1 MNKNLYV
8 SLALFSILNISCVEN
23 VIFIQVYPDGQ
34 TYFKFFSVGDSTD
47 INDKD
52 FLHPLKNNWNGKSSF
67 NLSKTD
73 SIWEITTEAIYKDSV
88 FNFEATNSLSF
99 KMERSEEQKALS
111 SFYNIKMDFIGR
123 GIETHYPLLYK
134 ALINGRLDSL
144 EWLPEAMT
152 VIINLS
158 LIDLEKDT
166 TKNNFNINRGRLVN
180 HFKNSFARVTTFEDL
195 KFIQENRLDFIKNTI
210 RPFKIGNEF
219 AKNLAEKMK
228 IHEEYLETSLALKDD
243 SFIVKILMP
252 GEILSTNSLSM
263 NQDTLVWRF
272 GLDSLLNE
280 KYLLE
285 ATSVVYS
292 KEKIQKT
299 SILIVSFLLIL
310 GIVLVNKQKK

>member
-8 SLALFSILNISCVEN
+8 FLALFSILNISCVEN

-34 TYFKFFSVGDSTD
+34 TYFKFLSVGDSTD

-52 FLHPLKNNWNGKSSF
+52 FLHPLKNNWSGKSSF
-67 NLSKTD
+67 KLSKTD
-73 SIWEITTEAIYKDSV
+73 SIWEMTTEAIYQDSV
-88 FNFEATNSLSF
+88 FIFEPSNSLSF
-99 KMERSEEQKALS
+99 KMERSEEQRALS
-111 SFYNIKMDFIGR
+111 SFYNIKMNFIGR

-134 ALINGRLDSL
+134 ALINGSLDSL

-180 HFKNSFARVTTFEDL
+180 HFKNSFAKVTTFEDL

-228 IHEEYLETSLALKDD
+228 IHEEYLETSLDLKDD
-243 SFIVKILMP
+243 SFMVKILMP

-280 KYLLE
+280 KFLLE

>member
-1 MNKNLYV
+1 V
-8 SLALFSILNISCVEN
+8 
-23 VIFIQVYPDGQ
+23 
-34 TYFKFFSVGDSTD
+34 
-47 INDKD
+47 
-52 FLHPLKNNWNGKSSF
+52 
-67 NLSKTD
+67 
-73 SIWEITTEAIYKDSV
+73 
-88 FNFEATNSLSF
+88 
-99 KMERSEEQKALS
+99 ERSEEQRALS
-111 SFYNIKMDFIGR
+111 SFYNIKMNFIGR

-134 ALINGRLDSL
+134 ALINGSLDSL

-228 IHEEYLETSLALKDD
+228 IHEEYLETSLDLKDD
-243 SFIVKILMP
+243 SFMVKILMP

>member
-8 SLALFSILNISCVEN
+8 FLALFSILNISCVEN

-52 FLHPLKNNWNGKSSF
+52 FLHPLKNDWNGKSSF
-67 NLSKTD
+67 KLSKTD
-73 SIWEITTEAIYKDSV
+73 SIWEMTTEAIYQDSV
-88 FNFEATNSLSF
+88 FIFKPNNSLSF
-99 KMERSEEQKALS
+99 KMERSEEQKVLS

-123 GIETHYPLLYK
+123 SIETHYPLLYK
-134 ALINGRLDSL
+134 ALINGSLDSL

-180 HFKNSFARVTTFEDL
+180 HFKNSFAKVTTFEDL

-228 IHEEYLETSLALKDD
+228 IHEEYLETSLDLKDD
-243 SFIVKILMP
+243 SFMVKILMP

>member
-8 SLALFSILNISCVEN
+8 FLALFSILNISCVEN

-67 NLSKTD
+67 KLSKTD
-73 SIWEITTEAIYKDSV
+73 SIWEMTTEAIYQDSV
-88 FNFEATNSLSF
+88 FIFEPSNSLSF
-99 KMERSEEQKALS
+99 KMERSEEQRALS
-111 SFYNIKMDFIGR
+111 SFYNIKMNFIGR

-134 ALINGRLDSL
+134 ALINGSLDSL

-228 IHEEYLETSLALKDD
+228 IHEEYLETSLDLKDD
-243 SFIVKILMP
+243 SFMVKILMP

-280 KYLLE
+280 KFLLE

>member
-8 SLALFSILNISCVEN
+8 FLALFSILNISCVEN

-67 NLSKTD
+67 KLSKTD
-73 SIWEITTEAIYKDSV
+73 SIWEMTTEAIYQDSV
-88 FNFEATNSLSF
+88 FIFEPSNSLSF
-99 KMERSEEQKALS
+99 KMERSEEQRALS
-111 SFYNIKMDFIGR
+111 SFYNIKMNFIGR

-134 ALINGRLDSL
+134 ALINGSLDSL

-228 IHEEYLETSLALKDD
+228 IHEEYLETSLDLKDD
-243 SFIVKILMP
+243 SFMVKILMP

>member
-67 NLSKTD
+67 KLSKTD
-73 SIWEITTEAIYKDSV
+73 SIWEMTTEAIYQDSV
-88 FNFEATNSLSF
+88 FIFEPSNSLSF
-99 KMERSEEQKALS
+99 KMERSEEQRALS
-111 SFYNIKMDFIGR
+111 SFYNIKMNFIGR

-134 ALINGRLDSL
+134 ALINGSLDSL

-210 RPFKIGNEF
+210 KPFKISDDF

-228 IHEEYLETSLALKDD
+228 IHEEYLETSLDLKDD
-243 SFIVKILMP
+243 SFVVKILMP

-280 KYLLE
+280 KFLLE

>member
-8 SLALFSILNISCVEN
+8 FLALFSILNISCVEN

-67 NLSKTD
+67 KLSKTD
-73 SIWEITTEAIYKDSV
+73 SIWEMTTEAIYQDSV
-88 FNFEATNSLSF
+88 FIFEPSNSLSF
-99 KMERSEEQKALS
+99 KMERSEEQRALS
-111 SFYNIKMDFIGR
+111 SFYNIKMNFIGR

-134 ALINGRLDSL
+134 ALINGSLDSL

-228 IHEEYLETSLALKDD
+228 IHEEYLETSLDLKDD
-243 SFIVKILMP
+243 SFMVKILMP

-280 KYLLE
+280 KFLLE
-285 ATSVVYS
+285 ATSVIYS

>member
-8 SLALFSILNISCVEN
+8 FLALFSILNISCVEN

-52 FLHPLKNNWNGKSSF
+52 FLHPLKNNWSGKSSF
-67 NLSKTD
+67 KLSKTD
-73 SIWEITTEAIYKDSV
+73 SIWEMTTEAIYQDSV
-88 FNFEATNSLSF
+88 FIFEPSNSLSF

-134 ALINGRLDSL
+134 ALINGSLDSL

-228 IHEEYLETSLALKDD
+228 IHEEYLETSLDLKDD
-243 SFIVKILMP
+243 SFMVKILMP

>member
-180 HFKNSFARVTTFEDL
+180 HFKNSFARVTTFEDS

-228 IHEEYLETSLALKDD
+228 IHEEYLETSLDLKDD
-243 SFIVKILMP
+243 SFLVKILMP

>member
-8 SLALFSILNISCVEN
+8 FLALFSILNISCVEN

-52 FLHPLKNNWNGKSSF
+52 FLHPLKNNWSGKSSF
-67 NLSKTD
+67 KLSKTD
-73 SIWEITTEAIYKDSV
+73 SIWEMTTEAIYQDSV
-88 FNFEATNSLSF
+88 FIFEPSNSLSF
-99 KMERSEEQKALS
+99 KMERSEEQRALS
-111 SFYNIKMDFIGR
+111 SFYNIKMNFIGR

-134 ALINGRLDSL
+134 ALINGSLDSL

-180 HFKNSFARVTTFEDL
+180 HFKNSFSRVTTFEDL

-228 IHEEYLETSLALKDD
+228 IHEEYLETSLDLKDD
-243 SFIVKILMP
+243 SFMVKILMP

-280 KYLLE
+280 KFLLE
-285 ATSVVYS
+285 ATSVIYS

>member
-8 SLALFSILNISCVEN
+8 FLALFSILNISCVEN

-67 NLSKTD
+67 KLSKTD
-73 SIWEITTEAIYKDSV
+73 SIWEMTTEAIYQDSV
-88 FNFEATNSLSF
+88 FIFEPSNSLSF
-99 KMERSEEQKALS
+99 KMERSEEQRALS
-111 SFYNIKMDFIGR
+111 SFYNIKMNFIGR

-134 ALINGRLDSL
+134 ALINGSLDSL

-228 IHEEYLETSLALKDD
+228 IHEEYLETSLDLKDD
-243 SFIVKILMP
+243 SFMVKILMP

-310 GIVLVNKQKK
+310 GIVLVNNQKK

>member
-8 SLALFSILNISCVEN
+8 FLALFSILNISCVEN

-67 NLSKTD
+67 KLSKTD
-73 SIWEITTEAIYKDSV
+73 SIWEMTTEAIYQDSV
-88 FNFEATNSLSF
+88 FIFEPSNSLSF
-99 KMERSEEQKALS
+99 KMERSEEQRALS
-111 SFYNIKMDFIGR
+111 SFYNIKMNFIGR

-134 ALINGRLDSL
+134 ALINGSLDSL

-228 IHEEYLETSLALKDD
+228 IHEEYLETSLDLKDD
-243 SFIVKILMP
+243 SFMVKILMP

-272 GLDSLLNE
+272 GLDSLLNK